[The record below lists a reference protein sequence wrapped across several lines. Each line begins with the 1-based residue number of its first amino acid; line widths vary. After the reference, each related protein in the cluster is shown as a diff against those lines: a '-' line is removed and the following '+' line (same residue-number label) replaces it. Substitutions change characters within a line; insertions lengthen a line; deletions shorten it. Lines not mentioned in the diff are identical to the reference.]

1 MDTEMIVAYWLLL
14 IIFMLV
20 MAFAL
25 GDVVYKLIVEDRK
38 KGPY

>member
-1 MDTEMIVAYWLLL
+1 MIVAYWLLL

-25 GDVVYKLIVEDRK
+25 GDTVYRLIVEDRK

>member
-1 MDTEMIVAYWLLL
+1 MIVAYWLLL

-25 GDVVYKLIVEDRK
+25 GDAVYKLIVEDRK